1 MARRDPGV
9 NAPPALLLTA
19 GLGTR
24 LQPLTYLR
32 AKAAVP
38 INGESLVHRVIRW
51 LAAAG
56 IGDLVLNLHHRPASI
71 TSRLGDGSDLG
82 VRVRYSWEQPVLGS
96 AGGPRHALPLLDQSE
111 RGCFLIVNGDT
122 ITDLDLAA
130 LIERHRSSGARVTM
144 ALIEHPSPDKYGGVV
159 VDREGWVTG
168 FASARKTRSDE
179 RSYHFIGV
187 QVASPSIF
195 AGLEDGVPA
204 ESVNTLYPQLIA
216 ADPRSVAGHV
226 SNASF
231 LDIGTAQ
238 DYLETS
244 LALAGREGPRLAGRA
259 ARIAESAMLT
269 RTIVWDDVTV
279 GARARLRDCVVGD
292 GAAVPAG
299 SHFER
304 CAIVPAAGRTP
315 RAGERIE
322 GDLLLRGF

>member
-1 MARRDPGV
+1 MRGRDPS
-9 NAPPALLLTA
+9 ASTPPALLLTA

-38 INGESLVHRVIRW
+38 INGEPLVHRVIRW

-56 IGDLVLNLHHRPASI
+56 IRDLVLNLHHRPASI
-71 TSRLGDGSDLG
+71 TSQLGDGSDLG

-96 AGGPRHALPLLDQSE
+96 AGGPRHALPLLDHS
-111 RGCFLIVNGDT
+111 GHGDFLIVNGDT
-122 ITDLDLAA
+122 ITDLDVGG

-144 ALIEHPSPDKYGGVV
+144 ALIEHPSPDKYGGVL

-168 FASARKTRSDE
+168 FTSARKTSDDP

-187 QVASPSIF
+187 QVASPSVF
-195 AGLEDGVPA
+195 AGLKDGVPA
-204 ESVNTLYPQLIA
+204 ESVNTLYPQLIG
-216 ADPRSVAGHV
+216 ADPRSVAAYV

-244 LALAGREGPRLAGRA
+244 LSLAAREGPRLAGRG
-259 ARIAESAMLT
+259 ARVADSAVLA

-279 GARARLRDCVVGD
+279 GADARLRDCVVGD

-315 RAGERIE
+315 RAGERIV
-322 GDLLLRGF
+322 GKLLMRAF